1 MYAAREYWTVQWVDC
16 SAGDI
21 CDKEYSGE
29 CWMDED
35 VRPRAGG
42 RVIVARMA
50 GTGYVCSHAKW
61 DVQLM
66 TDERNML

>member
-1 MYAAREYWTVQWVDC
+1 
-16 SAGDI
+16 
-21 CDKEYSGE
+21 
-29 CWMDED
+29 MDED

-50 GTGYVCSHAKW
+50 GTGYMCSHAEC

-66 TDERNML
+66 TD

>member
-1 MYAAREYWTVQWVDC
+1 MDF

-29 CWMDED
+29 RWMDED
-35 VRPRAGG
+35 VRPRVGG

-50 GTGYVCSHAKW
+50 GAGYVCSHAEW

-66 TDERNML
+66 TD